1 MVEDS
6 ELQKEEDW
14 VGKEDSL
21 VFFEDSQEAEV

>member
-14 VGKEDSL
+14 AGKEDSL